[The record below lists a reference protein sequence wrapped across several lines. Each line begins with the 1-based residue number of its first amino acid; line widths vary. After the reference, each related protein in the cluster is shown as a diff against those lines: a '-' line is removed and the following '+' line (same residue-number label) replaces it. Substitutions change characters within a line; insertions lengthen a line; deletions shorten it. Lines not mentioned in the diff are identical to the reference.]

1 LQLRL
6 NTGGVYLH
14 YESIDDLPKIAR
26 NLPKPAKNLYLKA
39 FNSAWDEFAQAG
51 SESYREKTAQ
61 EAAWSAVKAV
71 YEKDADTGE
80 WVKIGEIAG
89 MGKSRHTQ
97 RHRKSK
103 SGSGVASQSRA
114 HA

>member
-1 LQLRL
+1 M
-6 NTGGVYLH
+6 H
-14 YESIDDLPKIAR
+14 YESTNDLPKIVR
-26 NLPKPAKNLYLKA
+26 NLPKPAKTLYLKA
-39 FNSAWDEFAQAG
+39 FNSAWDEFAHAG

-71 YEKDADTGE
+71 YEKDVDTGE

-89 MGKSRHTQ
+89 MGKSRHTLK
-97 RHRKSK
+97 HRRGK

>member
-1 LQLRL
+1 L

-14 YESIDDLPKIAR
+14 YESINDLPKIVR
-26 NLPKPAKNLYLKA
+26 NLPKPAKTLYLKA
-39 FNSAWDEFAQAG
+39 FNGAWDEFVQYG
-51 SESYREKTAQ
+51 SDSYREKAAQ

-89 MGKSRHTQ
+89 MGKSRHTL

-103 SGSGVASQSRA
+103 SGSGVDSQSRA